1 MEPLIAGHVGNLG
14 EAINDMVRNLQEATV
29 NDPKSQP
36 RDQKHDGEKAAAS
49 QTAASQTADCTQ
61 YGQAAGSPGGR
72 GGTSCYGGIQ
82 RVQPRTAT
90 AATLSPDK
98 DRNAK

>member
-1 MEPLIAGHVGNLG
+1 MI
-14 EAINDMVRNLQEATV
+14 DMVRNLREATV
-29 NDPKSQP
+29 DNSKSQP
-36 RDQKHDGEKAAAS
+36 RDQKHGGEKAATQS
-49 QTAASQTADCTQ
+49 ADCTQ

-90 AATLSPDK
+90 AGTPSSGRE
-98 DRNAK
+98 RNSG

>member
-1 MEPLIAGHVGNLG
+1 
-14 EAINDMVRNLQEATV
+14 MVRNLREATV
-29 NDPKSQP
+29 DDPKSQP
-36 RDQKHDGEKAAAS
+36 RDQKNGNEKA
-49 QTAASQTADCTQ
+49 ADCTQ

-90 AATLSPDK
+90 AATLAPDK
-98 DRNAK
+98 DRTPK

>member
-1 MEPLIAGHVGNLG
+1 MEPLIADHVGNLG
-14 EAINDMVRNLQEATV
+14 EAIKDMVRNLQEATV

-49 QTAASQTADCTQ
+49 QNAASQTADCTQ

-90 AATLSPDK
+90 AATLAPDK

>member
-1 MEPLIAGHVGNLG
+1 
-14 EAINDMVRNLQEATV
+14 MVRNLQEATV

-36 RDQKHDGEKAAAS
+36 RDQKHDGEKAATS
-49 QTAASQTADCTQ
+49 QTAADQTAAGQTADCTQ

-90 AATLSPDK
+90 AATLAPDK

>member
-1 MEPLIAGHVGNLG
+1 
-14 EAINDMVRNLQEATV
+14 MVRNLREATV
-29 NDPKSQP
+29 DDFKSQP
-36 RDQKHDGEKAAAS
+36 RDQKQGGDKATATPSAATQAAA
-49 QTAASQTADCTQ
+49 TQTADCTQ
-61 YGQAAGSPGGR
+61 YGQAVGSPGGR

-90 AATLSPDK
+90 ATTLAPDK

>member
-1 MEPLIAGHVGNLG
+1 
-14 EAINDMVRNLQEATV
+14 MVRNLREATV
-29 NDPKSQP
+29 DDPKSQP
-36 RDQKHDGEKAAAS
+36 RDQKSANEKA
-49 QTAASQTADCTQ
+49 ADCTQ

-90 AATLSPDK
+90 AATVSPDK
-98 DRNAK
+98 GRNSE

>member
-1 MEPLIAGHVGNLG
+1 MVGKL
-14 EAINDMVRNLQEATV
+14 REATV
-29 NDPKSQP
+29 DNSKSQP
-36 RDQKHDGEKAAAS
+36 RDQKSGNEKAADQKA
-49 QTAASQTADCTQ
+49 ADCTQ

-90 AATLSPDK
+90 ATTLSPDK
-98 DRNAK
+98 KRNSE

>member
-1 MEPLIAGHVGNLG
+1 
-14 EAINDMVRNLQEATV
+14 MVRNLQEATV
-29 NDPKSQP
+29 NDSKSQP
-36 RDQKHDGEKAAAS
+36 RDQTHGGDKPTAT
-49 QTAASQTADCTQ
+49 QTAAGQTADCTQ

-90 AATLSPDK
+90 ATTLAPDK
-98 DRNAK
+98 DRYAK

>member
-1 MEPLIAGHVGNLG
+1 
-14 EAINDMVRNLQEATV
+14 MVRNLQEATV

-36 RDQKHDGEKAAAS
+36 RHQKNGGEKAAASQNAAS

-90 AATLSPDK
+90 AATLVPDK

>member
-1 MEPLIAGHVGNLG
+1 
-14 EAINDMVRNLQEATV
+14 MVRNLQEATV

-36 RDQKHDGEKAAAS
+36 RDRNHDGEKAAANQTAAS
-49 QTAASQTADCTQ
+49 QTAASHTADCTQ

-82 RVQPRTAT
+82 RVQPRTVT
-90 AATLSPDK
+90 AATLAPDK

>member
-1 MEPLIAGHVGNLG
+1 
-14 EAINDMVRNLQEATV
+14 MVRNLQEATV

-36 RDQKHDGEKAAAS
+36 RDQKHDGEKAATSQTAAGQTAAS
-49 QTAASQTADCTQ
+49 QTAAGQTADCTQ
-61 YGQAAGSPGGR
+61 YGQAAESPGGR

-82 RVQPRTAT
+82 WVQPRTAT
-90 AATLSPDK
+90 AATLAPDK

>member
-1 MEPLIAGHVGNLG
+1 MI
-14 EAINDMVRNLQEATV
+14 DMVRNLQEATV

-36 RDQKHDGEKAAAS
+36 RDQKHDGEKTAS
-49 QTAASQTADCTQ
+49 QNAANQTADCAH

-90 AATLSPDK
+90 AATLAPDK

>member
-1 MEPLIAGHVGNLG
+1 
-14 EAINDMVRNLQEATV
+14 MVRNLREATV

-36 RDQKHDGEKAAAS
+36 RDQKHGGDKAAATPS
-49 QTAASQTADCTQ
+49 GATQTADCTQ

-72 GGTSCYGGIQ
+72 GGTSCYGGVQ

-90 AATLSPDK
+90 TATLAPDK

>member
-1 MEPLIAGHVGNLG
+1 
-14 EAINDMVRNLQEATV
+14 MVRNLQEATV
-29 NDPKSQP
+29 DDPKSKP
-36 RDQKHDGEKAAAS
+36 RDQKHGGEKAAATPTAAG
-49 QTAASQTADCTQ
+49 QTAAGQTADCTQ

-90 AATLSPDK
+90 TATLAPDK
-98 DRNAK
+98 ERNAK